1 MKMKRI
7 MTVACYETR
16 LVRRSWIFLIFT
28 ILGIIGIP
36 CIQFLVGDI
45 SVAMEYS
52 LNVGRSIWNL
62 KALPSFIPYMNAY
75 FFNGMQVLM
84 IVFFVSEIEKRTR
97 ITTMEPLWTRP
108 ATNGELMWG
117 RVLGIGCMIIVL
129 NVISVLVT
137 MSIHMITQ
145 AWAFD
150 AGIYLFYFLT
160 LTLPS
165 LIFFLGLSMF
175 VVHWIRFQ
183 GLAILL
189 LLVFIAGMI
198 GSTGWLH
205 GMLDPL
211 ARTIPVI
218 FSVEIGCVNLGL
230 FLLQRLMFMC
240 LGGALL
246 FFSIFYE
253 ERLTGKSEKK
263 NILRLLGI
271 GLLVIAVFAG
281 GSYEGY
287 FIKGGKQRDS
297 FRQAYIR
304 SEDKAKIYVLEHEI
318 YFKEKVKRM
327 EASSRMKICNKTG
340 KELSSIILYLNPS
353 LIISRLTCEGQETRY
368 LRDEQVV
375 EIDRT
380 VQVDD
385 TLKIEIEYKGGI
397 NERVCYLDLSDK
409 EFYDT
414 QTNSVSIYRF
424 GNRQAFVGEEVTL
437 LQPECLW
444 YPQGVAPINLSSL
457 YDRQVDFTRYSL
469 IVENAVGRTAVS
481 QGIPERLD
489 GKTFFRHDHALQGIS
504 LSIAEYENCS
514 IEVDGTQYDIFFFK
528 GSDFLVRAFE
538 APKEI
543 FKTVIRDIKFMTE
556 STVCQMDNGYK
567 EKAKEVWRMQGK
579 VEGES
584 PEAYSPSGRYPYKWF
599 IAIETPISFCRPVRG
614 WALGDERQQ
623 AGIVFLP
630 ERVVHWRGV
639 KYDMKKGREVEEWN
653 LVERNNLKGD
663 LEMIFKS
670 ANCNVV
676 PMFSGN
682 TFFMK
687 SNEFPAIHE
696 VIKTLGVPIDKL
708 NIALQAPE
716 KINDVLDYL
725 RNHSLEQAFTD
736 KNVSPKLLG
745 EIIEWKTIE
754 LKEYLKHELSED
766 KLYDFY
772 NRFFQEHL
780 FETIDIDQFCKG
792 YMDWFGQDL
801 KGKLRTWYSRDRLPV
816 LLLEDV
822 VLSKL
827 HESEENVRGY
837 GPAFARFKVYNPG
850 DLEGLVIVPG
860 AKIQGKRV
868 NSFLICGHECKEIRL
883 KKDYPGL
890 TINFP
895 LAQNV
900 PPGRLVLV
908 DEMRPLEGDTLTG
921 IFPADS
927 MVFLP
932 RLGEIIV
939 DNRDEGFKLIEPQGE
954 KLFTLLRGGPKSW
967 EQTKRNYERWVEMID
982 NRLYGSVVHDAYCK
996 CVGEGKYKAE
1006 WTAQIPESGEYEVYF
1021 YNGDFFK
1028 MGLAFQARKK
1038 GTSVYYTVCDQ
1049 SGDHE
1054 IRVEPAEESVG
1065 WVSLGKYYFG
1075 KGEAK
1080 VVLDDRG
1087 IPQASKIQE
1096 EGKPRVMQN
1105 KQMIVADAVKWVRR
1119 GR

>member
-1 MKMKRI
+1 MEMKRV
-7 MTVACYETR
+7 MMVAHYEAR
-16 LVRRSWIFLIFT
+16 LLRRSWVFLIFT
-28 ILGIIGIP
+28 VLGIAGISSF
-36 CIQFLVGDI
+36 QFLVGDI
-45 SVAMEYS
+45 NVAMEYS
-52 LNVGRSIWNL
+52 WKWSRSLWNL

-75 FFNGMQVLM
+75 LFNGMQALM
-84 IVFFVSEIEKRTR
+84 IVFFVAETEKRAR
-97 ITTMEPLWTRP
+97 LTTMEPLWTRP
-108 ATNGELMWG
+108 STNGELMWG
-117 RVLGIGCMIIVL
+117 RALGLGSMIICL
-129 NVISVLVT
+129 NIISVLVT
-137 MSIHMITQ
+137 MAIHLATQ
-145 AWAFD
+145 PWAFD
-150 AGIYLFYFLT
+150 ASIYVFYFLT
-160 LTLPS
+160 LTLPA
-165 LIFFLGLSMF
+165 LIFFLGISMF
-175 VVHWIRFQ
+175 VVHWIKSQ
-183 GLAILL
+183 GIAILL
-189 LLVFIAGMI
+189 LLALIVGMI
-198 GSTGWLH
+198 GSAGWLH

-211 ARTIPVI
+211 ARTIPAI
-218 FSVEIGCVNLGL
+218 FSVEVGCVNLGL
-230 FLLQRLMFMC
+230 LLLQRLLFLC
-240 LGGALL
+240 LGGAFL
-246 FFSIFYE
+246 FFSIFYV
-253 ERLTGKSEKK
+253 ERLTGESERK

-271 GLLVIAVFAG
+271 GLLLIAVFAG
-281 GSYEGY
+281 GGYEGY
-287 FIKGGKQRDS
+287 FVKGGQQREA
-297 FRQAYIR
+297 FRQAYVR
-304 SEDKAKIYVLEHEI
+304 SENNAKVHVLEHDI
-318 YFKEKVKRM
+318 YFKEKVKSF
-327 EASSRMKICNKTG
+327 EASSRMKICNQSE
-340 KELSSIILYLNPS
+340 KEISSIVLFLNPS
-353 LIISRLTCEGQETRY
+353 LKISHLTCEGEEVEY
-368 LRDEQVV
+368 IRDEQVIK
-375 EIDRT
+375 IDRAIPSG
-380 VQVDD
+380 D
-385 TLKIEIEYKGGI
+385 TLEIEMKYKGGI
-397 NERVCYLDLSDK
+397 DERVCYLDLSDD
-409 EFYDT
+409 EFYET
-414 QTNSVSIYRF
+414 KANGVSIYRF
-424 GNRQAFVGEEVTL
+424 GNRQAFVGEKVTL

-444 YPQGVAPINLSSL
+444 YPQGVAPVTLSSL

-469 IVENAVGRTAVS
+469 IVENDIGRTAVS
-481 QGIPERLD
+481 QGVPERIE
-489 GKTFFRHDHALQGIS
+489 GKTFFWHDHAIQGLS
-504 LSIAEYENCS
+504 LSIAEYDNRS
-514 IEVDGTQYDIFFFK
+514 IEVDGTRYDIFFFE

-567 EKAKEVWRMQGK
+567 EKAREVWRMQGK

-599 IAIETPISFCRPVRG
+599 VAIETPISFYRPVRG
-614 WALGDERQQ
+614 WALGEERLQ

-630 ERVVHWRGV
+630 ERVAHWRGV

-670 ANCNVV
+670 VNCNVI

-725 RNHSLEQAFTD
+725 QDHSLEQAFTD

-780 FETIDIDQFCKG
+780 FETIDIDQFCEG
-792 YMDWFGQDL
+792 YMDWFGRDL
-801 KGKLRTWYSRDRLPV
+801 KAKLKTWYSRDRLPV

-868 NSFLICGHECKEIRL
+868 NSFLIQGHECKEIRL
-883 KKDYPGL
+883 KMDYPGL
-890 TINFP
+890 AIHFSLT
-895 LAQNV
+895 QNV

-908 DEMRPLEGDTLTG
+908 DEVQPLEGDTLTG
-921 IFPADS
+921 IFSADS
-927 MVFLP
+927 TVFFP
-932 RLGEIIV
+932 RPGEIIV
-939 DNRDEGFKLIEPQGE
+939 DNRGKGFKLIEPQGE
-954 KLFTLLRGGPKSW
+954 KLFTLLRGGLKSW
-967 EQTKRNYERWVEMID
+967 DRTKRNYDRWVEMID
-982 NRLYGSVVHDAYCK
+982 NRFYGAVVHDAYCK
-996 CVGEGKYKAE
+996 SVGEGRYKAE
-1006 WTAQIPESGEYEVYF
+1006 WTTQISEAGEYEVYF

-1028 MGLAFQARKK
+1028 MGLPFQARKK
-1038 GTSVYYTVCDQ
+1038 GACIYYTVHDS

-1054 IRVEPAEESVG
+1054 IRVEPAEESIG
-1065 WVSLGKYYFG
+1065 WVSLGKYYFE

-1087 IPQASKIQE
+1087 EME
-1096 EGKPRVMQN
+1096 EVGEQIERGMRVMQN
-1105 KQMIVADAVKWVRR
+1105 KQMIVADAVKWVKR
-1119 GR
+1119 